1 MNRSEQYGGE
11 ACYLGRNKLFKIK
24 LEEGISD
31 LNVLERDFKKEFKF
45 HSNVRL
51 QVIFERFDRN
61 WDEYYVELCIL
72 GPKEKLKAST
82 LATPAETSEE
92 VNNNSKTRHF

>member
-11 ACYLGRNKLFKIK
+11 ACYLSRNKLFKIK
-24 LEEGISD
+24 PEEGISN

>member
-1 MNRSEQYGGE
+1 MNRNEQYGGE
-11 ACYLGRNKLFKIK
+11 ACCYLGRNKLFKIK
-24 LEEGISD
+24 PEEGISD
-31 LNVLERDFKKEFKF
+31 LNVLEKDFKKAFKF

-51 QVIFERFDRN
+51 QVTFERFDRN
-61 WDEYYVELCIL
+61 WDEYVELCIL

>member
-1 MNRSEQYGGE
+1 MVEKLVLIS
-11 ACYLGRNKLFKIK
+11 YLGRNKLFKIK
-24 LEEGISD
+24 PEEGISD

-51 QVIFERFDRN
+51 QVTFERFDRD
-61 WDEYYVELCIL
+61 WDEYVELDTQCIL
-72 GPKEKLKAST
+72 GPKEKLKAVVTST

-92 VNNNSKTRHF
+92 VNNNSK